1 MPIFNS
7 DFYKANKFLY
17 VENFWCI
24 FVYGSGYVI
33 KNVYVSV
40 QVLQKYTLCECNSKN
55 KVYLKQ

>member
-17 VENFWCI
+17 VENSWCM
-24 FVYGSGYVI
+24 FVYDSGYVI

-40 QVLQKYTLCECNSKN
+40 QVLLTYTLCECNGKN
-55 KVYLKQ
+55 KA

>member
-17 VENFWCI
+17 VENSWCM
-24 FVYGSGYVI
+24 FVYDSGYVM

-40 QVLQKYTLCECNSKN
+40 QVLLTYTLCECNGKN
-55 KVYLKQ
+55 KA